1 MFENV
6 KTMCQGFLKM
16 GVPYF
21 DVVIYKDGKELFR
34 YMDGYV
40 DVEKKIPPTGK
51 ELINVYSSSKPVT
64 VTAALQLWEKGLFDL
79 NDELS
84 KYMPEYKNIT
94 VQTEN
99 GAVPAK
105 NPMLIWHLFTMTA
118 GFSYSTEGGWLE
130 ALKERTGGRCPTREV
145 ARALANVPLLFE
157 PGTDYHYSLAHDV
170 LAALV
175 EVISG
180 QNFDDYVKENIFKP
194 MGMTRSTF
202 LMPYDQMAKEVSIYY
217 DYVKEDKSLR
227 VHTNQHY
234 RFGED
239 HASGG
244 AGLVTC
250 VDDYIK
256 FAEGLRT
263 YKLLKKETIEMI
275 DKNWLTPEQHEKFGH
290 KVNYYY
296 GLGMRSAKPG
306 TPRADFGWG
315 GAAGTMMH
323 VDIPHG
329 ITVFYS
335 QHLMASP
342 NHAMRTRVYEALLK
356 DLGYELEVEFPA
368 AIENEITY

>member
-6 KTMCQGFLKM
+6 KAMCQSFLKM
-16 GVPYF
+16 GLPYF
-21 DVVIYKDGKELFR
+21 DVIIYKDGKEILR

-64 VTAALQLWEKGLFDL
+64 VVAALQLWEKGLFDL
-79 NDELS
+79 NDEVS
-84 KYMPEYKNIT
+84 KYLPEYKEIT

-99 GAVPAK
+99 GPVPAK
-105 NPMLIWHLFTMTA
+105 KPMLIWHLFTMTA
-118 GFSYSTEGGWLE
+118 GFSYSLEGGWLD
-130 ALKERTGGRCPTREV
+130 ALRERTDGKCPTREV
-145 ARALANVPLLFE
+145 ARALAKEPLLFE
-157 PGTDYHYSLAHDV
+157 PGTDYCYSLAHDV

-180 QNFDDYVKENIFKP
+180 KNFNDYVTENIFEP
-194 MGMTRSTF
+194 MGMTQSGF
-202 LMPYDQMAKEVSIYY
+202 LRPVELTNICYRYNKEERTIAPVEKNS
-217 DYVKEDKSLR
+217 
-227 VHTNQHY
+227 Y
-234 RFGED
+234 RFGPE

-244 AGLVTC
+244 AGLISC
-250 VDDYIK
+250 VEDYIK

-263 YKLLKKETIEMI
+263 FKLLKKETIAMI
-275 DKNWLTPEQHEKFGH
+275 DKNWLTPQQHEKFGH
-290 KVNYYY
+290 KVNYFY

-335 QHLMASP
+335 QHLLGSP
-342 NHAMRTRVYEALLK
+342 NHAMRTRVYDALLK
-356 DLGYELEVEFPA
+356 DLGYDLEVEFPTLE
-368 AIENEITY
+368 ENNLTY

>member
-6 KTMCQGFLKM
+6 KAMCQSFLKM

-21 DVVIYKDGKELFR
+21 DVIIYKDGKEILR

-51 ELINVYSSSKPVT
+51 ELIKVYSSSKPVT
-64 VTAALQLWEKGLFDL
+64 VVAALQLWEKGLFDL

-84 KYMPEYKNIT
+84 KYLPEYKEIT

-99 GAVPAK
+99 GPVPVK
-105 NPMLIWHLFTMTA
+105 KPMLIWHLFTMTA
-118 GFSYSTEGGWLE
+118 GFSYSLEGGWLD
-130 ALKERTGGRCPTREV
+130 ALRERTDGKCPTREV
-145 ARALANVPLLFE
+145 ARALAKEPLLFE
-157 PGTDYHYSLAHDV
+157 PGTDYCYSLAHDV

-175 EVISG
+175 EVVSG
-180 QNFDDYVKENIFKP
+180 QEFNDYVTENIFKP
-194 MGMTRSTF
+194 LGMTHSTF
-202 LMPYDQMAKEVSIYY
+202 LYPYDKLPAHYHF
-217 DYVKEDKSLR
+217 VKEDKTLR
-227 VHTNQHY
+227 RREHNEY
-234 RFGED
+234 RFGPE

-244 AGLVTC
+244 AGLVTT

-256 FAEGLRT
+256 FAEALRT
-263 YKLLKKETIEMI
+263 YKLLKKETIELI

-290 KVNYYY
+290 KVNYFY

-335 QHLMASP
+335 QHLMSSP
-342 NHAMRTRVYEALLK
+342 NQAMRTRVYDALLK
-356 DLGYELEVEFPA
+356 DLGYDLEVDIPTVE
-368 AIENEITY
+368 ENNITY

>member
-6 KTMCQGFLKM
+6 KAMCQSFLKM

-21 DVVIYKDGKELFR
+21 DVVIYKDGEEILR

-40 DVEKKIPPTGK
+40 DMEKKTRPTGK
-51 ELINVYSSSKPVT
+51 ELLYVYSSSKPVT

-84 KYMPEYKNIT
+84 KYLPEYKEIT
-94 VQTEN
+94 VQTPD
-99 GAVPAK
+99 GPVPAK
-105 NPMLIWHLFTMTA
+105 NPILIWHLFTMTA
-118 GFSYSTEGGWLE
+118 GFSYSLEGGWLDVLR
-130 ALKERTGGRCPTREV
+130 ARTDGKCPTREV
-145 ARALANVPLLFE
+145 ARALAKEPLQFD
-157 PGTDYHYSLAHDV
+157 PGTDYQYSLAHDV

-180 QNFDDYVKENIFKP
+180 KNFNDYVTENIFEP

-202 LMPYDQMAKEVSIYY
+202 LLPENRTDEIATIYRYNKQAHSITKVESN
-217 DYVKEDKSLR
+217 D
-227 VHTNQHY
+227 Y

-256 FAEGLRT
+256 FTEGLRT
-263 YKLLKKETIEMI
+263 FKLLKKETVEMI

-290 KVNYYY
+290 KVNYFY
-296 GLGMRSAKPG
+296 GLGMRTAKPG
-306 TPRADFGWG
+306 TARADFGWG

-329 ITVFYS
+329 ISVFYS
-335 QHLMASP
+335 QHLLGSP
-342 NHAMRTRVYEALLK
+342 NHAMRTRVYDALLK
-356 DLGYELEVEFPA
+356 DLGYELEVEIPA